1 MASETVRIKP
11 GTHAKLKELAGE
23 LGKSMPE
30 VLAAAIDGLY
40 RQRFLEDCNRAYARL
55 KANPKAWREE
65 LAQRKAWDATLA
77 DGLEN
82 ENHEPARKRRNVV
95 RRPRPSSR
103 S

>member
-11 GTHAKLKELAGE
+11 ATHAKLKELAGE

-30 VLAAAIDGLY
+30 VLVAAIDGLY

-65 LAQRKAWDATLA
+65 MTERKAWDTTLA
-77 DGLEN
+77 DGLE
-82 ENHEPARKRRNVV
+82 HETHQPARKGRNVV
-95 RRPRPSSR
+95 RRTRSR
-103 S
+103 TRA